1 MSSIDLTFPQHRYT
15 VHVAP
20 GLLQQT
26 GALMKQVT
34 PHTRTA
40 LFMDATVAPL
50 HGPAVQSS
58 LASAGYQVVCH
69 PVPSGEE
76 HKNLE
81 TVRGLYDVMLAA
93 KLERKSPVIALGGG
107 VLGDTAGFVAA
118 TYLRG
123 VPLVQIPTTLLA
135 MVDSSVGGKVGVNV
149 PQGKNLIGSFHQ
161 PMVVVIDPQ
170 TLLTLPLRELRCGL
184 AECVKHGVIRRPDK
198 FTWLAEQLEKV
209 MQLHVETL
217 AELVDWNVRIKAEV
231 VMKDEKE
238 TGERAHLNFGH
249 TFGHAIEAT
258 AGYGTFHHGEAV
270 SLGMVAAT
278 TLAVNLGRCERA
290 VLMQLVSL
298 LERIG
303 LPVRAG
309 NLPGVEVLMAAMML
323 DKKVAEGAVRL
334 VLPEG
339 LGKVVVSSD
348 VPTVEIEKAWR
359 AVM

>member
-1 MSSIDLTFPQHRYT
+1 MSTIDLTFPQHRYT
-15 VHVAP
+15 VYIAP
-20 GLLQQT
+20 GLLQQA
-26 GALMKQVT
+26 GSLMKQVV
-34 PHTRTA
+34 PHGQAA

-50 HGPAVQSS
+50 HGPAVQQA
-58 LASAGYQVVCH
+58 LVAAGYQVVSH
-69 PVPSGEE
+69 AVPNGEE

-81 TVRGLYDVMLAA
+81 TVRGLYEVMLDA
-93 KLERKSPVIALGGG
+93 KLERKSPVVALGGG
-107 VLGDTAGFVAA
+107 VLGDTAGFAAA

-161 PMVVVIDPQ
+161 PGLVVIDPQ

-184 AECVKHGVIRRPDK
+184 AECVKHGVIRQPGK
-198 FTWLAEQLEKV
+198 FVWLSEQLEKV
-209 MQLHVETL
+209 MKLEVETL
-217 AELVDWNVRIKAEV
+217 AELVDWNVRIKADV

-249 TFGHAIEAT
+249 TFAHAIEAT

-278 TLAVNLGRCERA
+278 TLAVNIGRCERG
-290 VLMQLVSL
+290 VLTELVRL

-303 LPVRAG
+303 LPVRAD
-309 NLPGVEVLMAAMML
+309 NLPVVDVLMQAMTL
-323 DKKVAEGAVRL
+323 DKKVAGGVVRL
-334 VLPEG
+334 VLPMKMG
-339 LGKVVVSSD
+339 QVVVTTD
-348 VPTVEIEKAWR
+348 VPGREIEKAWQAIR
-359 AVM
+359 